1 MCYCDEFCNRTV
13 NGDCC
18 PDYIHVCHGG
28 PDPAPV
34 TRCHH
39 KGQYFTQ
46 FDPKIQDNCNLCS
59 CTTNGITTCETDL
72 CLIDEAIIRNVE
84 QLTMQWQPKN
94 YTEFWGRKY
103 AEGLTLRTGTFEPLH
118 TVKRMSRLTNKR
130 NTEQLPRS
138 FDARNEWPG
147 LVSDTQDQGWCGS
160 SWAVSTASVSSDRF
174 AIQSKSKE
182 IVQLAPQQML
192 SCIRKQQGCH
202 GGHLDVAW
210 SYLRKTGAVDEDCF
224 PYVAHKN
231 KCFVRQGSDSL
242 KKLGCTPPTK
252 VPRKELYKMGPAYV
266 LNNETDIMIEIQA
279 SGPVQATLR
288 VYRDLFTY
296 GGGIYKH
303 TPTSR
308 SDPRGFH
315 SVKLI
320 GWGEENGVKYWV
332 SCSWSDWIV
341 GTVFNLCS
349 NFFPA
354 RR

>member
-18 PDYIHVCHGG
+18 PDYIPLCHGG
-28 PDPAPV
+28 PAPI
-34 TRCHH
+34 TRCVH

-46 FDPKIQDNCNLCS
+46 FEPPLQDNCNLCR

-72 CLIDEAIIRNVE
+72 CLIDDALVRNVQ
-84 QLTMQWQPKN
+84 QLTMHWQPRN

-103 AEGLTLRTGTFEPLH
+103 AEALILRTGTFEPTH

-130 NTEQLPRS
+130 KRDNLPSS
-138 FDARNEWPG
+138 FDARNNWPG

-160 SWAVSTASVSSDRF
+160 SWVISTTSVASDRF
-174 AIQSKSKE
+174 AIQSKAKE
-182 IVQLAPQQML
+182 VVQLAPQQIL
-192 SCIRKQQGCH
+192 SCVRKQQGCR

-210 SYLRKTGAVDEDCF
+210 SYLRKTGAVNEDCF

-231 KCFVRQGSDSL
+231 KCFVRPGSSSL
-242 KKLGCTPPTK
+242 AKLGCQPPTK
-252 VPRKELYKMGPAYV
+252 VPRNDLYKMGPAYV

-279 SGPVQATLR
+279 SGPVQATMR

-296 GGGIYKH
+296 GSGVYKH

-315 SVKLI
+315 SVKLV
-320 GWGEENGVKYWV
+320 GWGEEQGVKYWV
-332 SCSWSDWIV
+332 REREYKACFD
-341 GTVFNLCS
+341 
-349 NFFPA
+349 
-354 RR
+354 